1 MKKWE
6 NPSLSNLNLESTSTI
21 CPLAITYTWKCNK
34 GHCETDLIANV
45 ELGGPCPVSN
55 CNGTVQSICGQWSE
69 S

>member
-21 CPLAITYTWKCNK
+21 CPLAITYTWECDT
-34 GHCETDLIANV
+34 GHCETDSIAKV
-45 ELGGPCPVSN
+45 EPGGPCPT
-55 CNGTVQSICGQWSE
+55 CGGTVIRVCGQWSE